1 MASKKQK
8 NRPTPPP
15 ARLDSRAGRAKLT
28 ELHQIMLDQIR
39 DKNPARRYIN
49 GPQIMEQLGV
59 SKSTMLRL
67 IATMRD
73 DYKLPVDHIKERGG
87 YGYTEEVTE
96 FPAIQFSQAELI
108 AIFAALNS
116 LKSIRGNPF
125 NDSARSAFEKLSLA
139 LKGQLTVDLEALK
152 TVVYFRSGGFPAP
165 VDGELIETA
174 VDACI
179 DREEVILHHRK
190 NPQNGEK
197 PKPKTYRLKP
207 YFVYCAGEVWYLY
220 AWDYQS
226 EKVRKFALAR
236 TNRIER
242 TSQHFKLPRG
252 YDPEKILGQG
262 FGYGLFGDD
271 KPLPARVH
279 FNSELSP
286 LIRERIW
293 HSSQKITA
301 HGKDGESV
309 LHLHVSH
316 DFELINWIRGWG
328 KGAAVLEPESLR
340 DEVSR

>member
-125 NDSARSAFEKLSLA
+125 NDSARSC
-139 LKGQLTVDLEALK
+139 V
-152 TVVYFRSGGFPAP
+152 R
-165 VDGELIETA
+165 ET
-174 VDACI
+174 I
-179 DREEVILHHRK
+179 TR
-190 NPQNGEK
+190 PQR
-197 PKPKTYRLKP
+197 P
-207 YFVYCAGEVWYLY
+207 
-220 AWDYQS
+220 
-226 EKVRKFALAR
+226 
-236 TNRIER
+236 
-242 TSQHFKLPRG
+242 
-252 YDPEKILGQG
+252 
-262 FGYGLFGDD
+262 
-271 KPLPARVH
+271 
-279 FNSELSP
+279 
-286 LIRERIW
+286 
-293 HSSQKITA
+293 A
-301 HGKDGESV
+301 HGRSRSAEDGRLFSIGR
-309 LHLHVSH
+309 LSGAG
-316 DFELINWIRGWG
+316 GW
-328 KGAAVLEPESLR
+328 
-340 DEVSR
+340 